1 MTMQSFASR
10 LMPFAIRLRG
20 SKKRYASAEVTLA
33 KVASLRLRPKSY
45 APPKNLD
52 RTADVVVRFINGW
65 PVYDVTAKGARPTR
79 RAIYLHGGSNVYE
92 ISSQHWQLVAEL
104 AASTD
109 SRITVPIYPLA
120 PQGTARLVVAGC
132 ADLAEHLI
140 DEVGASDVTI
150 LGDSAG
156 GGMALATALVLRDRG
171 NAPSRVVLIS
181 PVLDLSLS
189 DPELSRIVDS
199 DPWLDLPGAKATS
212 ELYRGSLPFTDPRV
226 SPLFGDLPGV
236 GPILMLSGTRD
247 MLNADAHRLVEKA
260 AASAHP
266 LEYHEVAE
274 MIHVYPLLPI
284 PEARVAREQ
293 IREFMTRTVNAP
305 LR

>member
-1 MTMQSFASR
+1 MQSFASR

-20 SKKRYASAEVTLA
+20 SKKRYASAEITLA
-33 KVASLRLRPKSY
+33 KVAGLRLRPKSY
-45 APPKNLD
+45 APPKKLD
-52 RTADVVVRFINGW
+52 RTADVSVRFIDGW
-65 PVYDVTAKGARPTR
+65 PVYDVTAKGATPTR

-92 ISSQHWQLVAEL
+92 ISTQHWHLVAEL

-109 SRITVPIYPLA
+109 ARITVPIYPLA
-120 PQGTARLVVAGC
+120 PQGTAADVVAGC
-132 ADLAEHLI
+132 ADLAADLVA
-140 DEVGASDVTI
+140 EVGAADVTI

-171 NAPSRVVLIS
+171 LSPSRVVLIS

-189 DPELSRIVDS
+189 DPELERIVPS

-212 ELYRGSLPFTDPRV
+212 ELYRGSLPFSDPRV
-226 SPLFGDLPGV
+226 SPLFGDLAGV

-260 AASAHP
+260 AATAHP
-266 LEYHEVAE
+266 LEYHEVAG

-293 IREFMTRTVNAP
+293 IREFMTR
-305 LR
+305 